1 MAPPLLPAVAMSH
14 GQSNVESGLPDAGRH
29 GSRDLA
35 AFNRWLN
42 VSRLRAVGAV
52 TAFVLVLHLLGIEQV
67 RPLPALLLCATLFV
81 ISVAALRA
89 PEHAATSLTY
99 FTLQTALD
107 LVAITVGLGEAMSP
121 AASVLFRPL
130 YMLVIVPASLISVPI
145 GLGTAAAAST
155 AHVLLLAIANGGLAD
170 VPTGPELLG
179 PPFLFFL
186 VAQQSFFYGGHIAQK
201 NQDLAALA
209 ARLAE
214 HQESLETEARTSAAL
229 AAVARTLGSDL
240 DAPELLA
247 RVNRTAQDTLGAD
260 WAATFV
266 VDAEDGTF
274 RVGAVSD
281 PDVPASA
288 LGRIPLPLT
297 SWRALE
303 RLAPGRVIRLQGLEA
318 AQTPATFTGGKTPQS
333 LLLTGLYRE
342 QVMVGL
348 LAIGHT
354 TGAAPDWSA
363 QLLAGIAEHAAVVLH
378 NARLLE
384 EVREASQLKSEFVG
398 AVSHELRS
406 PLNVIL
412 GYAEMLHD
420 GGLGA
425 VTADQARALDRTR
438 RHAMALLEMITAL
451 LDLNRLEAGRLPVQ
465 HEATTV
471 AALLDEL
478 RDQLPESWRSPE
490 VELCF
495 VAPGDLPVIHT
506 DPGKLKTV
514 LRNLVHNAL
523 KFTARGHVTVSAGL
537 SGAGEVMFTV
547 ADSGCGIPAEAIPYV
562 FDMFRQVPG
571 AGGGGVGLG
580 LHIVRRFIDALG
592 GRVDVVSEP
601 GIGSRFRVTLPVVV
615 SNANAA

>member
-1 MAPPLLPAVAMSH
+1 MSLPPSTA
-14 GQSNVESGLPDAGRH
+14 ESGRH
-29 GSRDLA
+29 GPTDLA

-42 VSRLRAVGAV
+42 VSRMRAVAAV
-52 TAFVLVLHLLGIEQV
+52 TAFVVVLHVLGIDQV
-67 RPLPALLLCATLFV
+67 RPLPVLLVCATLLAFSLV
-81 ISVAALRA
+81 ALRV
-89 PEHAATSLTY
+89 PERTETSLAY
-99 FTLQTALD
+99 FTLQTFLD
-107 LVAITVGLGEAMSP
+107 LVAITVGLGVSMS
-121 AASVLFRPL
+121 STTSLMFRPL
-130 YMLVIVPASLISVPI
+130 FVLVIVPASLISVPI
-145 GLGTAAAAST
+145 GLAVAGAASA
-155 AHVLLLAIANGGLAD
+155 AHVLLLVLGHGGFAG
-170 VPTGPELLG
+170 VPGGAELLV
-179 PPFLFFL
+179 PPFLYFL
-186 VAQQSFFYGGHIAQK
+186 VAQQSFFYGGHITRK
-201 NQDLAALA
+201 NQDLHALA
-209 ARLAE
+209 TRLAE
-214 HQESLETEARTSAAL
+214 HQESLQTEARTSAAL

-247 RVNRTAQDTLGAD
+247 RVNRTALDYLGAD

-266 VDAEDGTF
+266 VDAEHGTF

-281 PDVPASA
+281 PDIPASA

-303 RLAPGRVIRLQGLEA
+303 RLAPGRVIRLEGLEA

-342 QVMVGL
+342 QALIGL
-348 LAIGHT
+348 LAIGHAN
-354 TGAAPDWSA
+354 GSAPDWASH
-363 QLLAGIAEHAAVVLH
+363 LLAGIAEHAAVVLH

-451 LDLNRLEAGRLPVQ
+451 LDLNRLEAGRLPLQ
-465 HEATTV
+465 QESTTV
-471 AALLDEL
+471 AELLDEL
-478 RDQLPESWRSPE
+478 RDQLPESWRSPD
-490 VELCF
+490 VELRF
-495 VAPGDLPVIHT
+495 VPPGDLPVIHT
-506 DPGKLKTV
+506 DRGKLKTV

-523 KFTARGHVTVSAGL
+523 KFTARGQVTVSAEV
-537 SGAGEVMFTV
+537 SPAGELTFTV
-547 ADSGCGIPAEAIPYV
+547 GDTGCGIPTDALPYV

-580 LHIVRRFIDALG
+580 LHIVRRFVDALG
-592 GRVDVVSEP
+592 GHVHVTSEP
-601 GIGSRFRVTLPVVV
+601 GVGSRFRVTLPV
-615 SNANAA
+615 AARSADAA

>member
-1 MAPPLLPAVAMSH
+1 MSH
-14 GQSNVESGLPDAGRH
+14 RPSNAESGGH
-29 GSRDLA
+29 GPRDLA
-35 AFNRWLN
+35 AFNHWLN
-42 VSRLRAVGAV
+42 VSRVRAVAGIS
-52 TAFVLVLHLLGIEQV
+52 AFVVALQLLGIDQV
-67 RPLPALLLCATLFV
+67 RPLPVLLLCATLFT
-81 ISVAALRA
+81 ISVIALRA
-89 PEHAATSLTY
+89 TDERTQTSLTY
-99 FTLQTALD
+99 FTLQTFLD
-107 LVAITVGLGEAMSP
+107 LVAITVGLGVAMSS
-121 AASVLFRPL
+121 ATSMLFRAL
-130 YMLVIVPASLISVPI
+130 YVMVIVPASLISVPI
-145 GLGTAAAAST
+145 GLSVAAAASA
-155 AHVLLLAIANGGLAD
+155 AHALLLAVAHGGVD
-170 VPTGPELLG
+170 GMVVGPELLV

-186 VAQQSFFYGGHIAQK
+186 VAQQSFFYGGHIARK
-201 NQDLAALA
+201 NRDLHALA

-214 HQESLETEARTSAAL
+214 HQESLQTEARTSAAL

-247 RVNRTAQDTLGAD
+247 RVTRTALDYLGAD

-266 VDAEDGTF
+266 VDADARTF
-274 RVGAVSD
+274 RLGAVSD
-281 PDVPASA
+281 PDIPASA
-288 LGRIPLPLT
+288 LGRIPLPLS

-303 RLAPGRVIRLQGLEA
+303 RLAPGKVIRLQGLEA
-318 AQTPATFTGGKTPQS
+318 AQTPATFTGGTAPQS

-342 QVMVGL
+342 QAMIGL
-348 LAIGHT
+348 LAIGHDD
-354 TGAAPDWSA
+354 GPAPDWAS

-438 RHAMALLEMITAL
+438 RHALALLEMITAL
-451 LDLNRLEAGRLPVQ
+451 LDLNRLEAGRLPLQ
-465 HEATTV
+465 QEATTV
-471 AALLDEL
+471 TALLEEL
-478 RDQLPESWRSPE
+478 RDQLPESWRSPD
-490 VELCF
+490 VELRF
-495 VAPGDLPVIHT
+495 VSPGDLPAIHT
-506 DPGKLKTV
+506 DRGKLKTV

-523 KFTARGHVTVSAGL
+523 KFTTRGHVTVSAEL
-537 SGAGEVMFTV
+537 SDVGELTFTV
-547 ADSGCGIPAEAIPYV
+547 ADSGCGIPPDALPYV

-592 GRVDVVSEP
+592 GRVHVVSEV
-601 GIGSRFRVTLPVVV
+601 GIGSRFRVILPLAVA
-615 SNANAA
+615 NADANAA